1 MRKIVHVLLEKAV
14 GNATSTSNNTRA
26 KMILCVQAMREKP
39 FLCFCNAN
47 KRHKNQSWQ
56 MCVYRLQDEIAQ
68 KILQHGFIQGIII
81 AG

>member
-26 KMILCVQAMREKP
+26 KMIQRASDAGKSPSCVFAMQTKDTKIK
-39 FLCFCNAN
+39 AGIY
-47 KRHKNQSWQ
+47 
-56 MCVYRLQDEIAQ
+56 VYRLQDEIAQ
-68 KILQHGFIQGIII
+68 KILQHGFIQGITI